1 MPSRVIHRGGSV
13 SRGGM
18 SLETNAENSSESR
31 LEASGGGQRDGDG
44 GDEGE
49 SDAEDEQLMRLL
61 FGKHCRPCTAT
72 SLPNRMLPTYLSDN
86 NRL

>member
-1 MPSRVIHRGGSV
+1 MVGVR
-13 SRGGM
+13 
-18 SLETNAENSSESR
+18 ETETEGTRESS
-31 LEASGGGQRDGDG
+31 A
-44 GDEGE
+44 
-49 SDAEDEQLMRLL
+49 AEDEQLMRLL

>member
-1 MPSRVIHRGGSV
+1 MQKTAQRVAWKQVVGVR
-13 SRGGM
+13 
-18 SLETNAENSSESR
+18 ETETEGTRES
-31 LEASGGGQRDGDG
+31 
-44 GDEGE
+44 
-49 SDAEDEQLMRLL
+49 SDAEDELMRLL